1 MALKLVEEKL
11 ASERFVYEA
20 LRRGDTDT
28 VCYRAER
35 NSQWGVRDGNYTNR
49 LRLGYCLWHFGVA
62 DEAAWLIFLRKNYW
76 KRALSL
82 PPKPLPRLMICGYGP
97 SRP

>member
-49 LRLGYCLWHFGVA
+49 LRLGYYLWHFGVA
-62 DEAAWLIFLRKNYW
+62 DEAAVAYLFEEELLE
-76 KRALSL
+76 ACFELTA
-82 PPKPLPRLMICGYGP
+82 
-97 SRP
+97 RPCRD